1 MGCIW
6 HLEAD
11 GVIAARGFSGRRNER
26 GVSCRV
32 DDRRVLPLRKPETIC
47 GIAFEAF
54 AVEHSLLAPAVGYRV
69 REVADKI
76 PGAKFE
82 VIKGDGSSHVVPI
95 ERPDDF
101 NSLVTKF
108 LS

>member
-1 MGCIW
+1 M
-6 HLEAD
+6 D
-11 GVIAARGFSGRRNER
+11 GKGRSWRSPTRQPENPPSLFFSQR
-26 GVSCRV
+26 
-32 DDRRVLPLRKPETIC
+32 
-47 GIAFEAF
+47 
-54 AVEHSLLAPAVGYRV
+54 
-69 REVADKI
+69 
-76 PGAKFE
+76 AKFE